1 MGRNLGAFRRELA
14 NLAEDPDSNKTAM
27 SYLRSIVKDLD
38 EKVIQVFVLQ
48 VSETKEI
55 GSESGGFTVSLFE
68 DLARAHGVKIAPHV
82 EMIMPVIIRTLSVSE
97 GSLSVQQ
104 ACSKAVAAM
113 ARYGIDPATP
123 GDKKRNVIHSLCK
136 PLSDSLLDSQH
147 HQHLALGSARCLK
160 SLVDCDNWRYAAGE
174 MVNNVCQSLA
184 VALEAT
190 SSEAKSHMALVIALV
205 KHNPFTIEAYAR
217 LFVKSGLRILDL
229 GVVERDSQ
237 KRLLAIQM
245 LNFLMKYLNPKSIC
259 SEVELILQE
268 MEKHQQDQEYCVKF
282 AAYETMRTAERL
294 IGEEDP
300 VFDAES
306 CKSRISLSGSIK
318 STPTP
323 RGDDHWSV
331 GSRHERS
338 YVNDQEDH
346 DDVVFP
352 GAASGRTGVSGSP
365 LVRLNEE
372 TGSVLESPRTGN
384 EFQFSGVG
392 DATIE
397 SDWSHQRNRNASK
410 DPFSKVVQNRQQRE
424 SSSSS
429 SISDASGTISPTNTT
444 EDKKAK
450 FYKPVCS
457 RTNRSRRKTQKRQ
470 DHRHGFAQV
479 VQNRQQRESSSS
491 SAISDTSGT
500 ISPHRHG
507 FAHDPFT
514 ELSSSSAISDTSGT
528 IRPHRHGF
536 AQDPFTEL
544 VESRQQRQYES
555 ESGTSP
561 TNTTT
566 EDIDMY
572 EDAKSD
578 LDSET
583 ETGLKT
589 GEAQACVEMG
599 IEFLVYCSCRVCF
612 CHVGTSVR

>member
-1 MGRNLGAFRRELA
+1 MGRNLGTAFRRELA
-14 NLAEDPDSNKTAM
+14 NLDKDPDSSKTAM
-27 SYLRSIVKDLD
+27 RNLRTIVKDLD
-38 EKVIQVFVLQ
+38 EKVIRVFVSQ

-82 EMIMPVIIRTLSVSE
+82 EMIMPVIIKTLSVSE

-123 GDKKRNVIHSLCK
+123 EDKKRNVIHSLCK

-147 HQHLALGSARCLK
+147 QQHLALGSALCLK

-174 MVNNVCQSLA
+174 MVNSVCQSLA

-190 SSEAKSHMALVIALV
+190 SSEAKSHMALVIALA
-205 KHNPFTIEAYAR
+205 KHNPFTVEAYAR
-217 LFVKSGLRILDL
+217 LFVKSGLRILEL
-229 GVVERDSQ
+229 GVVEGDSQ

-268 MEKHQQDQEYCVKF
+268 MEKHQQDQEYCVKV

-338 YVNDQEDH
+338 YVNDQED
-346 DDVVFP
+346 DDDGVFP
-352 GAASGRTGVSGSP
+352 GVASWRTAVSGSP

-372 TGSVLESPRTGN
+372 TGSVLESPRNGN
-384 EFQFSGVG
+384 EFHFSGVG

-397 SDWSHQRNRNASK
+397 SDWFHQRNRSAEFN
-410 DPFSKVVQNRQQRE
+410 E
-424 SSSSS
+424 S
-429 SISDASGTISPTNTT
+429 
-444 EDKKAK
+444 
-450 FYKPVCS
+450 VCS
-457 RTNRSRRKTQKRQ
+457 RTNRSRRRTKKRQ
-470 DHRHGFAQV
+470 D
-479 VQNRQQRESSSS
+479 
-491 SAISDTSGT
+491 
-500 ISPHRHG
+500 
-507 FAHDPFT
+507 
-514 ELSSSSAISDTSGT
+514 
-528 IRPHRHGF
+528 HRHGF

-544 VESRQQRQYES
+544 VENRQQREDES
-555 ESGTSP
+555 ESSSSSSIYDTSGTISP
-561 TNTTT
+561 TNTT
-566 EDIDMY
+566 EDIY
-572 EDAKSD
+572 EKAKSD
-578 LDSET
+578 LDSEAKV
-583 ETGLKT
+583 KT
-589 GEAQACVEMG
+589 GETETDSRPVRSKRVLRWG
-599 IEFLVYCSCRVCF
+599 LSFLSIAVAGF
-612 CHVGTSVR
+612 ASVMWVHLQDDMMPPHLVPT